1 MLNKGKVTTSKNLS
15 PFILFVRYLYIISFI
30 IFFYYLIDGLPYYR
44 TAVQQRPYHEDYR
57 NLRPAGF
64 RSLGFGIIG
73 SGLMIFMLI
82 YSVRKRAKFMR
93 RWGALSRWLDIHIYC
108 GVMGPMLIILHTSFK
123 VQGLVAVSFWSMIAV
138 ALSGVLGR
146 YLYLQIPRNVRGD
159 ELSLKEIDELRIQI
173 NNEIKEEINISEDE
187 IRRLEMFIS
196 PNINPD
202 RGIFYILAWGL
213 KADLTRSFRLRKI
226 QKRFSAAFNIP
237 PTQMQRLIINLKRKM
252 SLNRRILLLNQ
263 IQRLFHYWHVFHK
276 PFAIIMYLIMLI
288 HVGIAVWLGY
298 TWIF

>member
-1 MLNKGKVTTSKNLS
+1 
-15 PFILFVRYLYIISFI
+15 
-30 IFFYYLIDGLPYYR
+30 
-44 TAVQQRPYHEDYR
+44 
-57 NLRPAGF
+57 
-64 RSLGFGIIG
+64 
-73 SGLMIFMLI
+73 
-82 YSVRKRAKFMR
+82 VRKRAKFFR
-93 RWGALSRWLDIHIYC
+93 RWGALSKWLDIHIYC
-108 GVMGPMLIILHTSFK
+108 GIMGPMLIILHTSFK

-138 ALSGVLGR
+138 ALSGVFGR

-159 ELSLKEIDELRIQI
+159 ELSLKELDELGTQI
-173 NNEIKEEINISEDE
+173 NNEIKGEINISEDE
-187 IRRLEMFIS
+187 IRRLEMLIS

-202 RGIFYILAWGL
+202 RGILYILTWSL

-237 PTQMQRLIINLKRKM
+237 PTQMQRLIINLRRKM